1 MTGQTGRRIP
11 PIVMGHEAAG
21 VVEAVGAAV
30 TRFKKGD
37 RITFDSTIYCNHC
50 RYCLSGKPN
59 LCSNRKVLG
68 VSCDEYRQD
77 GAMAD
82 FVVVPEHIVCLL
94 PEGLAFEKAAM
105 VEPVS
110 IAVHAVERAGIH
122 LGDSVVV
129 IGCGIIGLLT
139 IQAARLAG
147 AGQVIAVDLVD
158 YKLEEARRLGADHA
172 VNSKKT
178 DAVEAIRALTGGEG
192 ADVSLEAVGF
202 AQTVDIAVRSVR
214 KGGRCVM
221 IGNLT
226 PKGEFPLQVVVQREL
241 DVRGTV
247 ASAGEYPACLTL
259 IASGRLDVDRAS
271 SARSFR
277 WRRRPTGSTSCT
289 RARSGSSRS
298 SSSPERRRAPRH
310 RGERRL
316 TCPATSLTSQAVSRS
331 SPGAA
336 AGSAATW
343 HWRSRGRAPISSSL
357 PAPRGTATP
366 PSPRSGAWG
375 ERRAPVPWT

>member
-1 MTGQTGRRIP
+1 MKALVHTKPLTFQMEERAVPKHGADELLVRVDSVGICGSDVHGMTGQTGRRIP

-30 TRFKKGD
+30 TRFKPGD
-37 RITFDSTIYCNHC
+37 RITFDSTIYCNRC
-50 RYCLSGKPN
+50 RYCLTGKPN

-82 FVVVPEHIVCLL
+82 FVVVPEHIVVPL

-122 LGDSVVV
+122 LGDNVVV

-172 VNSKKT
+172 INPKKT
-178 DAVEAIRALTGGEG
+178 DAVEAIRALTAGEG

-202 AQTVDIAVRSVR
+202 APTVDLAVRCVR

-259 IASGRLDVDRAS
+259 IASGRLDVQSLISKVVPLEEAPHW
-271 SARSFR
+271 FHLLHE
-277 WRRRPTGSTSCT
+277 GK
-289 RARSGSSRS
+289 
-298 SSSPERRRAPRH
+298 ERLFKVILKP
-310 RGERRL
+310 
-316 TCPATSLTSQAVSRS
+316 
-331 SPGAA
+331 
-336 AGSAATW
+336 
-343 HWRSRGRAPISSSL
+343 
-357 PAPRGTATP
+357 
-366 PSPRSGAWG
+366 
-375 ERRAPVPWT
+375 

>member
-1 MTGQTGRRIP
+1 MKALVHTKPLTFEMEERAVPKHGADELLVRVEAVGICGSDVHGMTGQTGRRIP

-21 VVEAVGAAV
+21 VVEAAGAAV
-30 TRFKKGD
+30 TKFKLGD
-37 RITFDSTIYCNHC
+37 RITFDSTIYCNRC
-50 RYCLSGKPN
+50 RYCLAGKPN

-82 FVVVPEHIVCLL
+82 FVVVPEHIVVPL
-94 PEGLAFEKAAM
+94 PQGLEFEKAAM

-158 YKLEEARRLGADHA
+158 YKLEEARRLGADHT
-172 VNSKKT
+172 VNPKKT
-178 DAVEAIRALTGGEG
+178 DAVEAIRALTAGEG

-202 AQTVDIAVRSVR
+202 APTVDLAVRSVR

-226 PKGEFPLQVVVQREL
+226 PKGGFPLQVVVQREL

-259 IASGRLDVDRAS
+259 IASGRLDVQSLISKVVPLEEAPHW
-271 SARSFR
+271 FHLLHE
-277 WRRRPTGSTSCT
+277 GK
-289 RARSGSSRS
+289 
-298 SSSPERRRAPRH
+298 ERLFKVILKP
-310 RGERRL
+310 
-316 TCPATSLTSQAVSRS
+316 
-331 SPGAA
+331 
-336 AGSAATW
+336 
-343 HWRSRGRAPISSSL
+343 
-357 PAPRGTATP
+357 
-366 PSPRSGAWG
+366 
-375 ERRAPVPWT
+375 

>member
-1 MTGQTGRRIP
+1 LTPVREPPHNGRDMKALVHTKALTFEMQEREVPKHGPSDVLVRVVAVGICGSDVHGMTGQTGRRIP

-30 TRFKKGD
+30 TTFKKGD
-37 RITFDSTIYCNHC
+37 RITFDSTIYCNRC

-82 FVVVPEHIVCLL
+82 FVVVPEHIVVPL
-94 PEGLAFEKAAM
+94 PQGLDFEKAAM

-122 LGDSVVV
+122 LGDNVVV
-129 IGCGIIGLLT
+129 VGCGIIGLLT

-147 AGQVIAVDLVD
+147 AGRVIAVDVVD
-158 YKLEEARRLGADHA
+158 YKLEEARRLGADH
-172 VNSKKT
+172 VINSRSG
-178 DAVEAIRALTGGEG
+178 DPVQAIQALTAGEG
-192 ADVSLEAVGF
+192 ADVALEAVGF
-202 AQTVDIAVRSVR
+202 PPTVDLAVRCVR
-214 KGGRCVM
+214 KGGRCVL

-226 PKGEFPLQVVVQREL
+226 PRMDFPAQIVVQREL

-259 IASGRLDVDRAS
+259 IASGRLDVAS
-271 SARSFR
+271 LI
-277 WRRRPTGSTSCT
+277 
-289 RARSGSSRS
+289 SRTV
-298 SSSPERRRAPRH
+298 PLEEAPHWFHLLHEGKERLFKVMLKP
-310 RGERRL
+310 
-316 TCPATSLTSQAVSRS
+316 
-331 SPGAA
+331 
-336 AGSAATW
+336 
-343 HWRSRGRAPISSSL
+343 
-357 PAPRGTATP
+357 
-366 PSPRSGAWG
+366 
-375 ERRAPVPWT
+375 

>member
-1 MTGQTGRRIP
+1 MKALVHTRPLTFEMQERAVPKPGPNDILVRVQAVGICGSDVHGMTGQTGRRIP

-21 VVEAVGAAV
+21 VVESVGSAVE
-30 TRFKKGD
+30 TRKKGD
-37 RITFDSTIYCNHC
+37 RITFDSTIYCNRC

-82 FVVVPEHIVCLL
+82 FVVVPDHIVCPL
-94 PEGLAFEKAAM
+94 PDGLAFEKAAM

-147 AGQVIAVDLVD
+147 AGQVIAVDLID
-158 YKLEEARRLGADHA
+158 YKLEEARRLGASQTI
-172 VNSKKT
+172 NSKKG
-178 DAVEAIRALTGGEG
+178 DAVDAIRSLTAGEG

-202 AQTVDIAVRSVR
+202 PPTVDLAVRSVR
-214 KGGRCVM
+214 KGGRCVL

-226 PKGEFPLQVVVQREL
+226 PRVDFPLQVVVQREL
-241 DVRGTV
+241 DVCGTV

-259 IASGRLDVDRAS
+259 IATGRLDVESLISKTVPLEEAPHW
-271 SARSFR
+271 FHLLHE
-277 WRRRPTGSTSCT
+277 GK
-289 RARSGSSRS
+289 
-298 SSSPERRRAPRH
+298 ERLFKVILKP
-310 RGERRL
+310 
-316 TCPATSLTSQAVSRS
+316 
-331 SPGAA
+331 
-336 AGSAATW
+336 
-343 HWRSRGRAPISSSL
+343 
-357 PAPRGTATP
+357 
-366 PSPRSGAWG
+366 
-375 ERRAPVPWT
+375 

>member
-1 MTGQTGRRIP
+1 MKALVHTKPLTFEMEERAVPKHGADELLVRVEAVGICGSDVHGMTGQTGRRIP

-21 VVEAVGAAV
+21 VVDAVGAAV
-30 TRFKKGD
+30 TRYKKGD
-37 RITFDSTIYCNHC
+37 RITFDSTIYCNRC
-50 RYCLSGKPN
+50 RYCLAGKPN
-59 LCSNRKVLG
+59 LCSHRKVLG

-82 FVVVPEHIVCLL
+82 FVVVPEHIVCPL
-94 PEGLAFEKAAM
+94 PQGLGFEKAAM

-172 VNSKKT
+172 VNPKKT
-178 DAVEAIRALTGGEG
+178 DAVEAIRALTAGEG

-202 AQTVDIAVRSVR
+202 APTVDLAVRSVR

-247 ASAGEYPACLTL
+247 ASAGEYPACLAL
-259 IASGRLDVDRAS
+259 IASGRLDVQSLISKVVPLEEAPHW
-271 SARSFR
+271 FHLLHE
-277 WRRRPTGSTSCT
+277 GK
-289 RARSGSSRS
+289 
-298 SSSPERRRAPRH
+298 ERHFKVILKP
-310 RGERRL
+310 
-316 TCPATSLTSQAVSRS
+316 
-331 SPGAA
+331 
-336 AGSAATW
+336 
-343 HWRSRGRAPISSSL
+343 
-357 PAPRGTATP
+357 
-366 PSPRSGAWG
+366 
-375 ERRAPVPWT
+375 